1 MQVQII
7 RQDIE
12 VYEID
17 EQEWGRFVDYCKNH
31 TPEYIK
37 AKYGNPIDESYVVK
51 ITKVEGVSN
60 E

>member
-17 EQEWGRFVDYCKNH
+17 EQEWGRFVDYCQNN

-37 AKYGNPIDESYVVK
+37 AKYGSPISEQYVVQIVK
-51 ITKVEGVSN
+51 AGECN